1 VEFLDPFFREVVWS
15 HVLFVWSGISE
26 MDGEENANRL
36 RVAFVGGLKMGSNFF
51 IA

>member
-1 VEFLDPFFREVVWS
+1 MEFFDPFFRGAVWS

-36 RVAFVGGLKMGSNFF
+36 MVAFVGSSKMGSNFF